1 MQAHKSSDGE
11 EQEAPRRESGKAEA
25 VQRTV
30 QPLSATA
37 FLVADMAAR
46 IFCLTIFWV
55 VLILAIL
62 CSNST
67 LCAVLLYRRELAPC
81 TIWLCA
87 AFPQRSAVAASDR
100 QNAAAIFIEGS
111 EMSAYASPLLRPDA
125 VELLYWGVSECLGWV
140 ASVSEQEDEHMQVR
154 SCKFFA
160 EQSCHWTRR
169 WQH

>member
-1 MQAHKSSDGE
+1 MQPHKSSDGE

-62 CSNST
+62 CSNSA
-67 LCAVLLYRRELAPC
+67 LCAVLLYRREVKPC
-81 TIWLCA
+81 TI
-87 AFPQRSAVAASDR
+87 
-100 QNAAAIFIEGS
+100 
-111 EMSAYASPLLRPDA
+111 
-125 VELLYWGVSECLGWV
+125 
-140 ASVSEQEDEHMQVR
+140 
-154 SCKFFA
+154 
-160 EQSCHWTRR
+160 
-169 WQH
+169 